1 MAKVLKR
8 NELNMN
14 QPFIEIDLGN
24 ESFYIQGIT
33 NKAYIEVK
41 IFKQAAIFERFIFL
55 TKAYPGTNLLK

>member
-8 NELNMN
+8 SELNIS
-14 QPFIEIDLGN
+14 QPFLEIDLGN

-33 NKAYIEVK
+33 NKAYIEIK
-41 IFKQAAIFERFIFL
+41 IFKQTTIFERFMFL